1 MKGLSGTLRSIFA
14 NRAKRSVLYSLVG
27 ALVLTFLGPLPAQ
40 ALDTRIIDIVSISWN
55 QSAPL
60 AGSIG
65 DAQKEIETKVG
76 PLWRQLT
83 TISGDPEDKRIEFTF
98 GKSLASPIR
107 INFAMPC
114 ENNFNTWTSAVR
126 VETYKRLGITD
137 YQSRYLVILAPDA
150 GCIWSGRALIGSV
163 SKSGGALVLHNS
175 IDGFIVAHELGHAL
189 GLGHSN
195 LMRCSNGA
203 TDSSWNNCRAI
214 EYGGSIDLMGNVDVS
229 TPLSTYHQW
238 RMGLLKETD
247 IRQSWKSETIEIN
260 AVDVYGKPRAIF
272 LRDGKSTYWVEY
284 RQATSLYKAGLV
296 IYRTDP
302 PPSSSIQSPN
312 AYDSQQDVTEA
323 IGTDVWMLNLDNFT
337 YANSTA
343 TGSMTLVPGKS
354 TTVHSGNI
362 SISVTGLSDVA
373 AAVTIVRK
381 DSGDLKKPVLNPP
394 SSWRSPDAGILDSSY
409 TDSVSDIADFEAKI
423 DGSIKSLTSSRIAD
437 WKPTYLNPFTAPQVL
452 QLKDLPEGQYSLA
465 LRVRNLSGVWSPW
478 SDPVQANID
487 RGLPNVGNE
496 YSVAKLQSGRVYV
509 ELSGV
514 NDTGSGLC
522 TTQLVNPE
530 GWIIT
535 KSSAKSKPQFAL
547 KSGDASVGTL
557 QVFDCLGNGRSAQ
570 FSAESTF
577 NSPSAMKRN
586 GKWSNASSDFP
597 SGSMKCTGKC
607 TAYLATTGVA
617 GVVLGSGSADIGLTG
632 GGTKLHK
639 ASRSGDSYSAVTVE
653 VGPRKK
659 SVRVSGSNFTLVG
672 VAVAKVQLSNVSTA
686 QSFASDPDRS
696 LDEPIQKT
704 LNKYGF
710 NSNDFSSEWS
720 IFPMGR
726 GTTLEDP
733 TLDLCSAQFD
743 SELLRKERRQVVASK
758 TGNPYLFLSTET
770 VRYKNSAASEQALN
784 EVKLSYSN
792 CLKNGGGTERD
803 GVFTKYEFLE
813 LPKIP
818 DALVPASQRVLVH
831 AKIGEGE
838 SARYLFGAYQYSGEL
853 FTGLYVVSPLDRP
866 FTQDE
871 ISRWL
876 EVAKVMAERLKNQN

>member
-1 MKGLSGTLRSIFA
+1 
-14 NRAKRSVLYSLVG
+14 
-27 ALVLTFLGPLPAQ
+27 
-40 ALDTRIIDIVSISWN
+40 
-55 QSAPL
+55 
-60 AGSIG
+60 
-65 DAQKEIETKVG
+65 
-76 PLWRQLT
+76 
-83 TISGDPEDKRIEFTF
+83 
-98 GKSLASPIR
+98 
-107 INFAMPC
+107 
-114 ENNFNTWTSAVR
+114 
-126 VETYKRLGITD
+126 
-137 YQSRYLVILAPDA
+137 
-150 GCIWSGRALIGSV
+150 
-163 SKSGGALVLHNS
+163 
-175 IDGFIVAHELGHAL
+175 
-189 GLGHSN
+189 
-195 LMRCSNGA
+195 
-203 TDSSWNNCRAI
+203 
-214 EYGGSIDLMGNVDVS
+214 
-229 TPLSTYHQW
+229 
-238 RMGLLKETD
+238 
-247 IRQSWKSETIEIN
+247 
-260 AVDVYGKPRAIF
+260 
-272 LRDGKSTYWVEY
+272 
-284 RQATSLYKAGLV
+284 
-296 IYRTDP
+296 
-302 PPSSSIQSPN
+302 
-312 AYDSQQDVTEA
+312 
-323 IGTDVWMLNLDNFT
+323 
-337 YANSTA
+337 
-343 TGSMTLVPGKS
+343 
-354 TTVHSGNI
+354 
-362 SISVTGLSDVA
+362 
-373 AAVTIVRK
+373 
-381 DSGDLKKPVLNPP
+381 
-394 SSWRSPDAGILDSSY
+394 
-409 TDSVSDIADFEAKI
+409 
-423 DGSIKSLTSSRIAD
+423 
-437 WKPTYLNPFTAPQVL
+437 
-452 QLKDLPEGQYSLA
+452 
-465 LRVRNLSGVWSPW
+465 
-478 SDPVQANID
+478 VQANID

-535 KSSAKSKPQFAL
+535 KSSAKSKPQFAM
-547 KSGDASVGTL
+547 KSGDPAVGTL

-586 GKWSNASSDFP
+586 GKWSNASSEFP

-632 GGTKLHK
+632 GATKLHK

-672 VAVAKVQLSNVSTA
+672 IAVAKVQLSNVSTA

-696 LDEPIQKT
+696 LEEPIQKT

-720 IFPMGR
+720 IFPIGR

-770 VRYKNSAASEQALN
+770 VRYKNSTASEQALN

-792 CLKNGGGTERD
+792 CLKNSGGTERD

-818 DALVPASQRVLVH
+818 DALVPAPQRVLVH